1 MAPQSTQ
8 LWRLAA
14 SNLQEIIAVFQLCL
28 GNSAPFLALVGV
40 SLASG
45 SGLITKEDELEC
57 VCREVR
63 LFCCLITPLT
73 AVNFAQQVA
82 QQVTQQVAQQLE

>member
-1 MAPQSTQ
+1 M
-8 LWRLAA
+8 
-14 SNLQEIIAVFQLCL
+14 

-57 VCREVR
+57 VCREVNAISFSKMFYR
-63 LFCCLITPLT
+63 MKGCNLLMEGLYS
-73 AVNFAQQVA
+73 
-82 QQVTQQVAQQLE
+82 

>member
-1 MAPQSTQ
+1 MMLSPQKTY
-8 LWRLAA
+8 L
-14 SNLQEIIAVFQLCL
+14 EIDCRISFFLFQLCL

-57 VCREVR
+57 VCREVGGSS
-63 LFCCLITPLT
+63 LFSFFLLNRIKLDSPL
-73 AVNFAQQVA
+73 AARISIFKK
-82 QQVTQQVAQQLE
+82 